1 MALTAYTT
9 QVQRLL
15 HDPNFQFYQQ
25 NELTDYINEARNR
38 VCKDSRCL
46 RTYVP
51 NAFTATQGVE
61 QYLFTNISPPVSL
74 TGYTPIDIMGA
85 TVIWGQTRIK
95 LAYMPW
101 TRFDANMRY
110 WTSMQSRPVAYTR
123 LGTQS
128 IFLGPTPDQS
138 YQVDL
143 DVSLIPPPLVTDATV
158 EPIPEPFTS
167 PIKYYAAY
175 LAKFRE
181 QAMGEANLFHT
192 EYLNSIKREAAAF
205 MGRIIPDPYAR

>member
-51 NAFTATQGVE
+51 SAFTATQGVE

-74 TGYTPIDIMGA
+74 TGYTLIDIMGA